1 MAKELT
7 VEKAKK
13 ILADGTVRGKK
24 LTAGQRRFFQARAD
38 GTPIRRKVRKRSD
51 GP

>member
-1 MAKELT
+1 MAKTLS

-13 ILADGTVRGKK
+13 ILADGKVRGKK
-24 LTAGQRRFFQARAD
+24 LTARQRRFMEARAD
-38 GTPIRRKVRKRSD
+38 GTPIRRKVRRRSD